1 MIILKNK
8 KDCCGCEACVQ
19 RCPKRCIN
27 MHEDEEGFLYPNVN
41 PSLCIDCGFCEKV
54 CPVINQSE
62 IHKPLK
68 VYAAK
73 NQDEQIRLS
82 SSSGGIFTMLAEQVL
97 NDDGV
102 VFGARFNVNWEVEHG
117 YADTLDGI
125 ASFRGSKYVQSR
137 IGDSYLQ
144 VEVLL
149 KQGRKVLFSGTPCQV
164 AGLKKYLG
172 NRKYDNLLTVDVVC
186 HGVPSPLVWRKYLGE
201 IIRPKGVAGKNT
213 VLSSLNTIPVITG
226 ISFRD
231 KKWGWKKYGFEIRIS
246 AFEADEN
253 SVLKSGIQ
261 EDIYLYEPLDKNLFM
276 KGFLKNLY
284 LRPSCYACASR
295 SGKSGSDITLA
306 DYWGIQYVSP
316 EIDDDKGVSL
326 VFLNTSKGLCVYDSL
341 HIQSIESSYQ
351 NALNGNPCIERS
363 ISMAYNRTQFFKQW
377 KDGHL
382 LELINKLTKSTML
395 SQLKRYLFLF
405 LRKIR
410 ILNYCTALIVKYRKK
425 LF

>member
-19 RCPKRCIN
+19 RCPKRCIS
-27 MHEDEEGFLYPNVN
+27 MHEDKEGFLYPNVN
-41 PSLCIDCGFCEKV
+41 PSLCIDCGLCEKV

-73 NQDEQIRLS
+73 NPDEQIRLS

-97 NDDGV
+97 NDNGV

-144 VEVLL
+144 VEAFL

-164 AGLKKYLG
+164 AGLKKKLG
-172 NRKYDNLLTVDVVC
+172 NKKYDNLLTVDVVC
-186 HGVPSPLVWRKYLGE
+186 HGVPSPLVWRKYLEE
-201 IIRPKGVAGKNT
+201 IIRPKGAAEKN
-213 VLSSLNTIPVITG
+213 VFLSLNEMPVITD
-226 ISFRD
+226 IVFRD
-231 KKWGWKKYGFEIRIS
+231 KTLGWKKYGFEIRY
-246 AFEADEN
+246 
-253 SVLKSGIQ
+253 KSKQ
-261 EDIYLYEPLDKNLFM
+261 EEVYLYEPLNNNLFM

-295 SGKSGSDITLA
+295 SGKSGSDITIA
-306 DYWGIQYVSP
+306 DYWGIGKYYP
-316 EIDDDKGVSL
+316 KFDDDRGIGL
-326 VFLNTSKGLCVYDSL
+326 VLINTLRGAEVYSKLTVEGFETTYEQAISD
-341 HIQSIESSYQ
+341 
-351 NALNGNPCIERS
+351 NPCVERS
-363 ISMAYNRTQFFKQW
+363 VAIPKYRSLFWDIFFAEGVGAIDKVY
-377 KDGHL
+377 KKMYPN
-382 LELINKLTKSTML
+382 II
-395 SQLKRYLFLF
+395 R
-405 LRKIR
+405 R
-410 ILNYCTALIVKYRKK
+410 ILLKLKYTIISN
-425 LF
+425 

>member
-19 RCPKRCIN
+19 RCPKRCIS

-41 PSLCIDCGFCEKV
+41 PSLCIDCGLCEKV

-73 NQDEQIRLS
+73 NPDEQIRLS

-97 NDDGV
+97 NDNGV

-144 VEVLL
+144 VEAFL
-149 KQGRKVLFSGTPCQV
+149 KQGRRVLFSGTPCQV

-201 IIRPKGVAGKNT
+201 IIRPKGIAGKKS
-213 VLSSLNTIPVITG
+213 VFSSLNRISVITG

-231 KKWGWKKYGFEIRIS
+231 KTLGWKKYGFEIRIS
-246 AFEADEN
+246 ASKADEN
-253 SVLKSGIQ
+253 TVLKSGISQ
-261 EDIYLYEPLDKNLFM
+261 EDIYLYEPLEKNLFM

-295 SGKSGSDITLA
+295 SGKSGSDITIA
-306 DYWGIQYVSP
+306 DYWGIAKYYP
-316 EIDDDKGVSL
+316 RFDDDRGVGL
-326 VFLNTSKGLCVYDSL
+326 VLINTLRGAEVYSRLTVEGFETSYEQALADNPCV
-341 HIQSIESSYQ
+341 ESSVDI
-351 NALNGNPCIERS
+351 P
-363 ISMAYNRTQFFKQW
+363 
-377 KDGHL
+377 
-382 LELINKLTKSTML
+382 
-395 SQLKRYLFLF
+395 
-405 LRKIR
+405 
-410 ILNYCTALIVKYRKK
+410 KYRSTFWDIFYVEGVNSIDKVYKK
-425 LF
+425 IAS